1 MSTSTDTKM
10 TEKEKFLRDVNK
22 AYAEG
27 DEKFFMA
34 HITDDICW
42 TIVGEKDIAG
52 KAEFKELLD
61 QMKEMP
67 SVEIEVE
74 NVLVANSHGIV
85 EGVVISRNRL
95 GQKKHFGFCDIYKF
109 IQEGKDFRISTITS
123 YVIDISRHMQ
133 YRERC

>member
-1 MSTSTDTKM
+1 MSASIDDKM

-27 DEKFFMA
+27 DEKFFMD
-34 HITDDICW
+34 HITDNICW

-52 KAEFKELLD
+52 KAEFKEVLD

-67 SVEIEVE
+67 AVEINVE
-74 NVLVANSHGIV
+74 NVFVAHSHGIV
-85 EGVVISRNRL
+85 EGVVTSRNRL
-95 GQKKHFGFCDIYKF
+95 GQKKHFGFCDIYRF
-109 IQEGKDFRISTITS
+109 TEGKDLRISTITS

>member
-1 MSTSTDTKM
+1 MEASADKKIKQ
-10 TEKEKFLRDVNK
+10 KEDFLREINR

-27 DEKFFMA
+27 NEEFFMD

-42 TIVGEKDIAG
+42 TIVGEKDIGG
-52 KAEFKELLD
+52 KAEFKEVLD

-67 SVEIEVE
+67 ALEIEVE
-74 NVLVANSHGIV
+74 NLHVTNSHGIV

-95 GQKKHFGFCDIYKF
+95 GQKKHFGFCDVYQF
-109 IQEGKDFRISTITS
+109 EEGEKLRISSINS
-123 YVIDISRHMQ
+123 YVIDISRHLQ

>member
-1 MSTSTDTKM
+1 MSSSTDTTM

-27 DEKFFMA
+27 DEKFFMD

-42 TIVGEKDIAG
+42 TVVGEKDIAG
-52 KAEFKELLD
+52 KAEFKEVLD

-67 SVEIEVE
+67 EVEIQVE
-74 NVLVANSHGIV
+74 NVFVANNNGIV
-85 EGVVISRNRL
+85 EGVIISRNRL

-109 IQEGKDFRISTITS
+109 TEGKEFKIFAITS

>member
-1 MSTSTDTKM
+1 MDK
-10 TEKEKFLRDVNK
+10 KEKFLRDVNQ
-22 AYAEG
+22 AYIDG
-27 DEKFFMA
+27 DEKFFMD

-42 TIVGEKDIAG
+42 VIVGEKNIAG
-52 KAEFKELLD
+52 KAEFKEVID

-67 SVEIEVE
+67 AVNIEVE
-74 NVLVANSHGIV
+74 NVFITNLSGIV

-95 GQKKHFGFCDIYKF
+95 GQKKHYGFCDIYKF
-109 IQEGKDFRISTITS
+109 TEDKDLKISNITS

>member
-1 MSTSTDTKM
+1 MNSSIDPELK
-10 TEKEKFLRDVNK
+10 EKEKFLKEVNR
-22 AYAEG
+22 AYSEG
-27 DEKFFMA
+27 DETFFMN

-52 KAEFKELLD
+52 KAEYKEVLD

-67 SVEIEVE
+67 PIEIQID
-74 NVLVANSHGIV
+74 NILVHNTHGVV

-95 GQKKHFGFCDIYKF
+95 GQKKHFGFCDIYTFAAGDKL
-109 IQEGKDFRISTITS
+109 RISAINS

-133 YRERC
+133 YREKC